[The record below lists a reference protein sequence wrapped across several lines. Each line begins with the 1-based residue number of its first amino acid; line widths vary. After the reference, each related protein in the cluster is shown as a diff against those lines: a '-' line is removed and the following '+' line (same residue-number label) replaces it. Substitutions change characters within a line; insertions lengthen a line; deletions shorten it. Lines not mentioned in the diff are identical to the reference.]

1 LTEAPRAAL
10 ASALPK
16 LYAEEGYTVKKLQI
30 VTLIVALGSLSSG
43 CIASRKF
50 VRNEVKTTSDQ
61 LSGEIDK
68 TNSEVKETRDSVD
81 QVNQKVAG
89 VDQRVTGV
97 DQKVAGVDGKVSD
110 LDSRTTQGLNTLKG
124 DVNSVSSK
132 ADQANNSITSLDRK
146 FQNRNNFQVSVQ
158 KSVLFKFDSA
168 DLKNADKSSLDE
180 VASAVAENPDAI
192 IVLEGHTDNTGDAA
206 YNMRL
211 GERRVDAVR
220 RYLAIEKSVPVYRIE
235 QISFG
240 SEKPLAPNNSKDGRE
255 QNRSVSISVLVPS
268 MVETTAAVQ

>member
-1 LTEAPRAAL
+1 
-10 ASALPK
+10 
-16 LYAEEGYTVKKLQI
+16 VKKLQI
-30 VTLIVALGSLSSG
+30 VMLIAALGSLSSG

-50 VRNEVKTTSDQ
+50 VRNEVKTSSDQ
-61 LSGEIDK
+61 LSGEISK
-68 TNSEVKETRDSVD
+68 TNGEVKETKDSVD

-97 DQKVAGVDGKVSD
+97 DQKYDQRVAGVDSKVSD
-110 LDSRTTQGLNTLKG
+110 LDSRTTQGINGLKT

-132 ADQANNSITSLDRK
+132 VDQTNSSVSSLDKK

-168 DLKNADKSSLDE
+168 DLKTADKSPLDE
-180 VASAVAENPDAI
+180 VASALSQNPDAI
-192 IVLEGHTDNTGDAA
+192 IVLEGHTDNTGDST

-220 RYLAIEKSVPVYRIE
+220 RYLAIEKNVPVYRIE

-255 QNRSVSISVLVPS
+255 QNRSVSISVLVPN
-268 MVETTAAVQ
+268 MVEALASTDR